1 MLKTKKHPLKIAREH
16 RNLSQKQ
23 LADFTRLGT
32 ATIERAERGARLRPD
47 VRQRLCDFFEM
58 GPLELGLVNEPEV
71 EPERK
76 EVDQG
81 LDGEQSSEASESEGN
96 DVDRRDFLRMTGA
109 TLLIPAQT
117 ALNLEPWERF
127 SKALKRPS
135 SMDQTTLD
143 HLETL
148 AKNSWQLIPD
158 VTGVVSSE
166 LRDYT
171 VTHLLNVTE
180 LLDGSLTDNTRK
192 RLTSIGG
199 EFSMIA
205 ASMSAN
211 LRDFDK
217 AQSYYRA
224 SIEAARESGNRP
236 LEAVGLASLA
246 IRLTHLDQADKALP
260 LVQEAR
266 HLTTQSGTMT
276 TRTWLAAVE
285 AEVQATLR
293 DYKACFR
300 ALSDA
305 EQVPQQYVSSEDPYL
320 TTFSPSLFA
329 GYQGVCHMRFGEPE
343 AAYRVLHEAL
353 IQLNTPSI
361 SRRCYILTD
370 LVSAC
375 IERRDIVE
383 ACSYARQALALTTQA
398 KSPALWQRINDIYKQ
413 LEPWKDVQSVKEFNE
428 QLRAVKRP

>member
-1 MLKTKKHPLKIAREH
+1 
-16 RNLSQKQ
+16 
-23 LADFTRLGT
+23 
-32 ATIERAERGARLRPD
+32 
-47 VRQRLCDFFEM
+47 
-58 GPLELGLVNEPEV
+58 
-71 EPERK
+71 
-76 EVDQG
+76 
-81 LDGEQSSEASESEGN
+81 
-96 DVDRRDFLRMTGA
+96 
-109 TLLIPAQT
+109 
-117 ALNLEPWERF
+117 
-127 SKALKRPS
+127 
-135 SMDQTTLD
+135 
-143 HLETL
+143 
-148 AKNSWQLIPD
+148 
-158 VTGVVSSE
+158 
-166 LRDYT
+166 
-171 VTHLLNVTE
+171 
-180 LLDGSLTDNTRK
+180 
-192 RLTSIGG
+192 
-199 EFSMIA
+199 
-205 ASMSAN
+205 MSAN

-217 AQSYYRA
+217 AQSYYRV
-224 SIEAARESGNRP
+224 SIEAAREAGNCP

-413 LEPWKDVQSVKEFNE
+413 LEPWKNVQSVKEFNE